1 MIIVIKYVPTHL
13 GISEADPR
21 VCNVSVER
29 RPPCDRVAISTW
41 EQRHS
46 AVLPEDLRNFYVS
59 SDGFQLTWH
68 YKYSGSKRLSLV
80 NNLKVK

>member
-1 MIIVIKYVPTHL
+1 MTFFV
-13 GISEADPR
+13 SEADPR
-21 VCNVSVER
+21 VCNVNVER
-29 RPPCDRVAISTW
+29 RPPCDRVALSTW

-68 YKYSGSKRLSLV
+68 YKYSGSKLLLLV
-80 NNLKVK
+80 IY